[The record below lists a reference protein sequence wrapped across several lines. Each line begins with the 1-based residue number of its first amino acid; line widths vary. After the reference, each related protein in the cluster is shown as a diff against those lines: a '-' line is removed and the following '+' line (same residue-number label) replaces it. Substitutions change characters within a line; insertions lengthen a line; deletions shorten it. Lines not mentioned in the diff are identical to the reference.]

1 MQPECSRRKPRPS
14 DPEVQADFYSEK
26 KKKHTVKNAVIT
38 TLTGLV
44 LFVGATVPGKTHDK
58 TIAETQYAF
67 PYPCLLWQDTGYQ
80 RLCTSQH
87 GCHSTHKETAGKGV
101 CRRTEGRKQ
110 SHFLHSDQSRACHF
124 RNQEPKSGQR
134 SLTAQK
140 EPFFYPFSYLELT

>member
-80 RLCTSQH
+80 GYAPRNTAVIQPTKKPRGKEFAAEQKAENKVIS
-87 GCHSTHKETAGKGV
+87 STRIKVEQAISGIK
-101 CRRTEGRKQ
+101 
-110 SHFLHSDQSRACHF
+110 
-124 RNQEPKSGQR
+124 NQR
-134 SLTAQK
+134 VVRDL
-140 EPFFYPFSYLELT
+140 